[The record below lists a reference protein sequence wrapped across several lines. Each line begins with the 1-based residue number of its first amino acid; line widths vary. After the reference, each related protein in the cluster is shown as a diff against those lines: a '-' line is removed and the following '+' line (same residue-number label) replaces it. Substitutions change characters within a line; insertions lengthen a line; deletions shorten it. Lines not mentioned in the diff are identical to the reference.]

1 MSISTVE
8 NKKLLL
14 IDGNAI
20 VHRAYHALPPLSA
33 PDGTIVNAL
42 YGFLSMFF
50 TVITDLKPEYVIV
63 SFDISKPT
71 HRQALYAGYQSGR
84 PSLTDDLISQFA
96 MIHKSLEEMNISIFE
111 VEGYEA
117 DDVIGTLATQVAR
130 MSNTTNFKFQI
141 SNETQE
147 QIETIILTGDRDLL
161 QLVNKTTKV
170 LMPIVGVKETK
181 LYGEGEVE
189 EKFGVKPSQFV
200 DYKALVG
207 DASDGYPGVSGIGP
221 KTASSLL
228 QRYKTFEYM
237 YEHLG
242 ELPPKIAEKLATDA
256 EQAAL
261 AKKLAAIVTDVP
273 LTCRIEECRWADFST
288 KGALEVFQLYG
299 FDSLIRRFSVL
310 LKEVDQKR
318 NGEQL
323 GLIEL

>member
-1 MSISTVE
+1 M
-8 NKKLLL
+8 

-33 PDGTIVNAL
+33 PDGTVVNAL

-50 TVITDLKPEYVIV
+50 TVITDLKPEYIIV

-71 HRQALYAGYQSGR
+71 HRQALYAGYQQGR
-84 PSLTDDLISQFA
+84 PTLTDDLIAQFA
-96 MIHKSLEEMNISIFE
+96 MIHEALEKMNISIFE

-117 DDVIGTLATQVAR
+117 DDVIGTIANQ
-130 MSNTTNFKFQI
+130 MSSLVTGQSRLNRDQSSEI
-141 SNETQE
+141 
-147 QIETIILTGDRDLL
+147 IETIILTGDRDLL

-181 LYGEGEVE
+181 LYDEAAVE
-189 EKFGVKPSQFV
+189 EKFGVTPAQFI

-207 DASDGYPGVSGIGP
+207 DASDGYPGVTGIGP

-228 QRYKTFEYM
+228 QKYNTFEYM

-242 ELPPKIAEKLATDA
+242 ELPQKIAEKLATDA

-273 LTCRIEECRWADFST
+273 VTCKIEKCRWRDFDT
-288 KGALEVFQLYG
+288 NGAMKVFQIYG
-299 FDSLIRRFSVL
+299 FDSLIRRFGAL
-310 LKEVDQKR
+310 FKNLEDNK

-323 GLIEL
+323 GLL

>member
-1 MSISTVE
+1 MQ
-8 NKKLLL
+8 KLLL

-84 PSLTDDLISQFA
+84 PSLTDDLISQFV
-96 MIHKSLEEMNISIFE
+96 MIHEALAKMNISIYE
-111 VEGYEA
+111 AEGYEA
-117 DDVIGTLATQVAR
+117 DDVIGTIATQVAR
-130 MSNTTNFKFQI
+130 MSPPRAENTTNFKSQI
-141 SNETQE
+141 SNKAPER
-147 QIETIILTGDRDLL
+147 IETIVLTGDRDLL

-170 LMPIVGVKETK
+170 LMPVVGVKETK
-181 LYGEGEVE
+181 LYDEEAVE
-189 EKFGVKPSQFV
+189 EKFGVKPSQFI

-228 QRYKTFEYM
+228 QKFQTFEYM

-256 EQAAL
+256 EQGAL

-273 LTCRIEECRWADFST
+273 LTCRIEESRWTDFNT
-288 KGALEVFQLYG
+288 KGAMETFNLYG
-299 FDSLIRRFSVL
+299 FDSLIRRFSTL
-310 LKEVDQKR
+310 LKEVDQKK

-323 GLIEL
+323 GLL

>member
-1 MSISTVE
+1 MNYLTEQNS
-8 NKKLLL
+8 KKLLL

-33 PDGTIVNAL
+33 PDGTVVNAL

-71 HRQALYAGYQSGR
+71 HRQALYAGYQQGR
-84 PSLTDDLISQFA
+84 PALTDDLITQFA
-96 MIHKSLEEMNISIFE
+96 MIHEALKKMNISIFE

-117 DDVIGTLATQVAR
+117 DDVIGTIATQVAR
-130 MSNTTNFKFQI
+130 ANNSNK
-141 SNETQE
+141 
-147 QIETIILTGDRDLL
+147 IETIVLTGDRDLL

-181 LYGEGEVE
+181 LYDEAAVE
-189 EKFGVKPSQFV
+189 EKFGVTPAQFI

-207 DASDGYPGVSGIGP
+207 DASDGYPGVTGIGP

-228 QRYKTFEYM
+228 QKYNTFEYM

-242 ELPPKIAEKLATDA
+242 ELPQKIAEKLATDA

-273 LTCRIEECRWADFST
+273 VTCKIEKCRWRDFDT
-288 KGALEVFQLYG
+288 NGAMKVFQIYG
-299 FDSLIRRFSVL
+299 FDSLIRRFAPLFKDVNEN
-310 LKEVDQKR
+310 K

-323 GLIEL
+323 GLL

>member
-1 MSISTVE
+1 MH
-8 NKKLLL
+8 KLLL

-20 VHRAYHALPPLSA
+20 VHRAYHALPPLTS
-33 PDGTIVNAL
+33 PDGTVVNAL

-50 TVITDLKPEYVIV
+50 TVITNLKPEYVIV

-84 PSLTDDLISQFA
+84 PSLTDDLISQFV
-96 MIHKSLEEMNISIFE
+96 MIHEALVKMNISIFE
-111 VEGYEA
+111 IEGYEA
-117 DDVIGTLATQVAR
+117 DDVIGTLATQVAKIHTN
-130 MSNTTNFKFQI
+130 NTNK
-141 SNETQE
+141 

-181 LYGEGEVE
+181 LYDEEAVE
-189 EKFGVKPSQFV
+189 EKFGVKPSQFI

-228 QRYKTFEYM
+228 SKFQTFEYM
-237 YEHLG
+237 YENLG
-242 ELPPKIAEKLATDA
+242 ELPPKIAEKLAIDV

-261 AKKLAAIVTDVP
+261 AKKLATIVIDVP
-273 LTCRIEECRWADFST
+273 LTCRVEESKWIDFNT
-288 KGALEVFQLYG
+288 KGAMEVFQLFG
-299 FDSLIRRFSVL
+299 FDSLIRRFGPLFKDVNEN
-310 LKEVDQKR
+310 K

-323 GLIEL
+323 GLL

>member
-1 MSISTVE
+1 MNSSTALRT
-8 NKKLLL
+8 KKLLL

-33 PDGTIVNAL
+33 PDGTVVNAL

-50 TVITDLKPEYVIV
+50 TVITDLKPEYIIV

-71 HRQALYAGYQSGR
+71 HRQALYAGYQQGR
-84 PSLTDDLISQFA
+84 PTLTDDLIAQFA
-96 MIHKSLEEMNISIFE
+96 MIHEALEKMNISIFE

-117 DDVIGTLATQVAR
+117 DDVIGTIANQ
-130 MSNTTNFKFQI
+130 MSSLVTGQSRLNRDQSSEI
-141 SNETQE
+141 
-147 QIETIILTGDRDLL
+147 IETIILTGDRDLL

-181 LYGEGEVE
+181 LYDEAAVE
-189 EKFGVKPSQFV
+189 EKFGVTPAQFI

-207 DASDGYPGVSGIGP
+207 DASDGYPGVTGIGP

-228 QRYKTFEYM
+228 QKYNTFEYM

-242 ELPPKIAEKLATDA
+242 ELPQKIAEKLATDA

-273 LTCRIEECRWADFST
+273 VTCKIEKCRWRDFDT
-288 KGALEVFQLYG
+288 NGAMKVFQIYG
-299 FDSLIRRFSVL
+299 FDSLIRRFAPLFKDVNEN
-310 LKEVDQKR
+310 K

-323 GLIEL
+323 GLL

>member
-1 MSISTVE
+1 MYQLLCDTIDRMSSE
-8 NKKLLL
+8 KLLL

-33 PDGTIVNAL
+33 PDGTVVNAL

-50 TVITDLKPEYVIV
+50 TVITDLKPEYIIV

-71 HRQALYAGYQSGR
+71 HRQALYAGYQQGR
-84 PSLTDDLISQFA
+84 PTLTDDLIAQFA
-96 MIHKSLEEMNISIFE
+96 MIHEALEKMNISIFE

-117 DDVIGTLATQVAR
+117 DDVIGTIATQVAR
-130 MSNTTNFKFQI
+130 TNNSNK
-141 SNETQE
+141 
-147 QIETIILTGDRDLL
+147 IETIVLTGDRDLL

-181 LYGEGEVE
+181 LYDEAAVE
-189 EKFGVKPSQFV
+189 EKFGVTPAQFI

-207 DASDGYPGVSGIGP
+207 DASDGYPGVTGIGP

-228 QRYKTFEYM
+228 QKYNTFEYM
-237 YEHLG
+237 YEHMG
-242 ELPPKIAEKLATDA
+242 ELPQKIAEKLATDA

-273 LTCRIEECRWADFST
+273 VTCKIEKCRWRDFDT
-288 KGALEVFQLYG
+288 NGAMKVFQIYG
-299 FDSLIRRFSVL
+299 FDSLIRRFAPLFKDVNEN
-310 LKEVDQKR
+310 K

-323 GLIEL
+323 GLL

>member
-1 MSISTVE
+1 MQ
-8 NKKLLL
+8 KLLL

-33 PDGTIVNAL
+33 PDGKTVNAL

-50 TVITDLKPEYVIV
+50 TVITDLKPAYVIV

-71 HRQALYAGYQSGR
+71 HRQELYAGYQQGR
-84 PSLTDDLISQFA
+84 PALTDDLITQFK
-96 MIHKSLEEMNISIFE
+96 MIHEALNKMNISIFE

-130 MSNTTNFKFQI
+130 MSNTTNTKLQI

-181 LYGEGEVE
+181 LYDEEKVE
-189 EKFGVKPSQFV
+189 EKFGVTPSQFV
-200 DYKALVG
+200 DYKALIG
-207 DASDGYPGVSGIGP
+207 DASDGYPGVTGIGP
-221 KTASSLL
+221 KTAGSLL
-228 QRYKTFEYM
+228 QKYKTFEYI

-242 ELPPKIAEKLATDA
+242 ELPPKIAEKLAVDA

-261 AKKLAAIVTDVP
+261 ARKLAAIVTNVP
-273 LTCRIEECRWADFST
+273 LTCRIEESLWSNFDS
-288 KGALEVFQLYG
+288 KGAMDVFNLYG
-299 FDSLIRRFSVL
+299 FNSLIKRFSPL
-310 LKEVDQKR
+310 FKNLEERKT
-318 NGEQL
+318 GEQL
-323 GLIEL
+323 NLIES

>member
-1 MSISTVE
+1 M
-8 NKKLLL
+8 

-33 PDGTIVNAL
+33 PDGTVVNAL

-71 HRQALYAGYQSGR
+71 HRQALYAGYQQGR
-84 PSLTDDLISQFA
+84 PALTDDLIAQFA
-96 MIHKSLEEMNISIFE
+96 MIHEALEKMNISIFE

-117 DDVIGTLATQVAR
+117 DDVIGTIAKQ
-130 MSNTTNFKFQI
+130 MSSLVTGQSRLNRDQSSEI
-141 SNETQE
+141 
-147 QIETIILTGDRDLL
+147 IETIILTGDRDLL

-181 LYGEGEVE
+181 LYDEVAVE
-189 EKFGVKPSQFV
+189 EKFGVTPAQFI

-207 DASDGYPGVSGIGP
+207 DASDGYPGVTGIGP

-228 QRYKTFEYM
+228 SKYSTFEYM

-242 ELPPKIAEKLATDA
+242 ELPQKIAEKLATDA

-273 LTCRIEECRWADFST
+273 VTCKIEKCRWRDFDT
-288 KGALEVFQLYG
+288 NGAMKVFQIYG
-299 FDSLIRRFSVL
+299 FDSLIRRFGAL
-310 LKEVDQKR
+310 FKNLEDNK

-323 GLIEL
+323 DLL

>member
-1 MSISTVE
+1 M
-8 NKKLLL
+8 

-33 PDGTIVNAL
+33 PDGTVVNAL

-50 TVITDLKPEYVIV
+50 TVITDLKPEYIIV

-71 HRQALYAGYQSGR
+71 HRQALYAGYQQGR
-84 PSLTDDLISQFA
+84 PTLTDDLIAQFA
-96 MIHKSLEEMNISIFE
+96 MIHEALEKMNISIFE

-117 DDVIGTLATQVAR
+117 DDVIGTIATQVAR
-130 MSNTTNFKFQI
+130 TNNSNK
-141 SNETQE
+141 
-147 QIETIILTGDRDLL
+147 IETIVLTGDRDLL

-181 LYGEGEVE
+181 LYDEAAVE
-189 EKFGVKPSQFV
+189 EKFGVTPAQFI

-207 DASDGYPGVSGIGP
+207 DASDGYPGVTGIGP

-228 QRYKTFEYM
+228 QKYNTFEYM

-242 ELPPKIAEKLATDA
+242 ELPQKIAEKLATDA

-273 LTCRIEECRWADFST
+273 VTCKIEKCRWRDFDT
-288 KGALEVFQLYG
+288 NGAMKVFQIYG
-299 FDSLIRRFSVL
+299 FDSLIRRFGAL
-310 LKEVDQKR
+310 FKNLEDNK

-323 GLIEL
+323 GLL